1 MVLGLMSASEY
12 WKLYSSLFGAV
23 MIVVSFVTL
32 LVFSVDVV

>member
-12 WKLYSSLFGAV
+12 WKLCSSLFGAV
-23 MIVVSFVTL
+23 MIVVH

>member
-23 MIVVSFVTL
+23 MIVVHFW
-32 LVFSVDVV
+32 FSL